1 MIKRNKSTNLA
12 ASRGLPYRYAQNGNG
27 LEFKFGT
34 ILYER
39 GTHVKQIRSSTQE
52 EWFEKLCEE
61 LPNNS
66 IIGISSE
73 PTDELAM
80 KLASILFMKSIK
92 RGEYVTI
99 SDSSSIIPNDD
110 SLLKASFVYNITD
123 KIDIGRIIKIRDVL
137 VKQGNSG
144 TVILVIGGI
153 DAYSFFNEN
162 LRHPIDIILHPTGY
176 KLTK

>member
-1 MIKRNKSTNLA
+1 MIKRNRSTNLA
-12 ASRGLPYRYAQNGNG
+12 VSRGLPYRYAQSVHG

-34 ILYER
+34 IIYER

-52 EWFEKLCEE
+52 EWFEKLSES
-61 LPNNS
+61 LPDHS

-80 KLASILFMKSIK
+80 KVASILFMKSIK
-92 RGEYVTI
+92 RGEYITI
-99 SDSSSIIPNDD
+99 SESSSIIPSDD
-110 SLLKASFVYNITD
+110 SLLKASFVYNVTD

-153 DAYSFFNEN
+153 DAYSFFNEV
-162 LRHPIDIILHPTGY
+162 LRHPVDIILHPVGF